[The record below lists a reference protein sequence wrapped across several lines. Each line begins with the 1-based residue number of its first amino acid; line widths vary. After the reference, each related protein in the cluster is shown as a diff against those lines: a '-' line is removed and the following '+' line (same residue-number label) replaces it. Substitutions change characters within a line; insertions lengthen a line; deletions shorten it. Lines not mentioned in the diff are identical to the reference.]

1 MLQLNFPL
9 FRGEASHTLL
19 TMKILIAED
28 EQALQSSIR
37 TYLEKENYLCETASD
52 FEEASYKVSLYE
64 YDVILLDLN
73 LVTGSGIDILKKLR
87 EKNSNS
93 GVIIISANNS
103 LEDKL
108 LGLDLGADDYITK
121 PFHLAELNSRIK
133 AVLRR
138 GKFGGSECLSFNEI
152 RVDTAAKTVF
162 ISDEPIELTRKEY
175 DLLVFFITNEG
186 RVLSKEIIAE
196 HLWGDHSDMLDNF
209 DFIYVHINNLRR
221 KLTTSGA
228 KYIKTA
234 YGSGYKF
241 IDE

>member
-1 MLQLNFPL
+1 
-9 FRGEASHTLL
+9 
-19 TMKILIAED
+19 MKILIAED
-28 EQALQSSIR
+28 ERALQQSIK
-37 TYLEKENYLCETASD
+37 TYLEGDKNICETASD
-52 FEEASYKVSLYE
+52 FEETSCKVALYE
-64 YDVILLDLN
+64 YDIILLDIN
-73 LVTGSGIDILKKLR
+73 LVNGSGMDILKMLR
-87 EKNSNS
+87 DKNSAA

-138 GKFGGSECLSFNEI
+138 GKYGGSELLVFNQI
-152 RVDTAAKTVF
+152 KINTAAKTVH
-162 ISDEPIELTRKEY
+162 IDDKLINLTRKEF

-209 DFIYVHINNLRR
+209 DFIYVHINNLR
-221 KLTTSGA
+221 KKMGIPGSG
-228 KYIKTA
+228 YIKTA